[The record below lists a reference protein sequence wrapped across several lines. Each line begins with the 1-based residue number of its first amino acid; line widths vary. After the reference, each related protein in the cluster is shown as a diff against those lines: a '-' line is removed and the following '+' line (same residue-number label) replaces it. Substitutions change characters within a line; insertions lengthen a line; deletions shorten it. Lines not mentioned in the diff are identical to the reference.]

1 VFGQLGKTLIFMGI
15 ILIVVGI
22 LLLLMPHIPFL
33 GRLPGDIHLKGKRW
47 SFYFPVATCIILSL
61 LLTLLLW
68 LINHFRGK

>member
-15 ILIVVGI
+15 ILIVMGV

-47 SFYFPVATCIILSL
+47 SFYFPIATCILLSL